1 MALVMAI
8 NWLAAIYSTVI
19 FFQDLRLRSPAG
31 HPTRRLAHA
40 GRSWLQAILFKAVF
54 SCTCQVINSVRQ
66 DWLLIGSV
74 LLIVHSESSSIFVSE
89 GYIKHGK

>member
-1 MALVMAI
+1 MAI

-19 FFQDLRLRSPAG
+19 FFQDLRLRMATPDIQRG
-31 HPTRRLAHA
+31 DTVTCGEILAP
-40 GRSWLQAILFKAVF
+40 SNLFKAVV
-54 SCTCQVINSVRQ
+54 SCTCQVINLVRQ